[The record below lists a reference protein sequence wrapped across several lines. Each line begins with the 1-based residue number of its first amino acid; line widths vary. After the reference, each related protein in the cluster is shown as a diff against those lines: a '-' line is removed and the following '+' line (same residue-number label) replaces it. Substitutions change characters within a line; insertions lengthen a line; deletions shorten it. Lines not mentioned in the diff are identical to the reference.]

1 MAVSG
6 TVSMTVF
13 NTRKV
18 IDHAYRRCRIPPEGI
33 SSEQLAFALDTL
45 YLILSMLA
53 NRGLQLWCIERYLMP
68 LYQAQG
74 LITMPNGIVDILNT
88 NLRTVEVVNTPGA
101 INTTTSTTYQTQ
113 FPTATQVT
121 TIGIEW
127 SGASTSYALE
137 TSSDGVTWTTLATE
151 SDPGAVANDVTW
163 VDVQGSLATLY
174 FRVRATVGVLNQSQV
189 LLANMPNEIP
199 MARLNRDD
207 YVNLPNKAF
216 QGRPLQFW
224 CDRTLNNP
232 VLYLWPV
239 PSDQFVTAQ
248 VVVWVKRYIMDVG
261 KMTQEIEVPQRWFD
275 AIVYLLAARI
285 AEETPTVDP
294 QMIAIMD
301 QKAQRSLLEAENE
314 ERDDSP
320 IYLTP
325 NIAVYTR

>member
-6 TVSMTVF
+6 TVSTTVF

-18 IDHAYRRCRIPPEGI
+18 IDHAYRRCRIPAEGI
-33 SSEQLAFALDTL
+33 SSEQISFALDTL

-53 NRGLQLWCIERYLMP
+53 NRGLQLWCIESYLMP

-74 LITMPNGIVDILNT
+74 LITLPNGIVDILNT
-88 NLRTVEVVNTPGA
+88 NLRTIGVVNENTN
-101 INTTTSTTYQTQ
+101 NTTSSTTYTTV
-113 FPTATQVT
+113 FPTDTQVT
-121 TIGIEW
+121 TVGIEW

-137 TSSDGVTWTTLATE
+137 TSTDGTTWLTVATE
-151 SDPGAVANDVTW
+151 DNPNATANVVTW
-163 VDVQGSLATLY
+163 VDIQGSLATSY
-174 FRVRATVGVLNQSQV
+174 FRVRATSGTLNQTQV
-189 LLANMPNEIP
+189 ILANTPNEIP

-216 QGRPLQFW
+216 EGRPLQFW
-224 CDRTLNNP
+224 VDRLLNAP

-239 PSDQFVTAQ
+239 PSAQFVTAQ

-261 KMTQEIEVPQRWFD
+261 TMTQEIEIPQRWYD
-275 AIVYLLAARI
+275 AIVYVLASRL
-285 AEETPTVDP
+285 AEETPSVDP
-294 QMIAIMD
+294 QMIAILD

>member
-1 MAVSG
+1 
-6 TVSMTVF
+6 MTVF

-33 SSEQLAFALDTL
+33 SSEQIDFALDTL
-45 YLILSMLA
+45 YLVLSMLA

-68 LYQAQG
+68 LYEAQG

-88 NLRTVEVVNTPGA
+88 NLRTIEVVNENTTD
-101 INTTTSTTYQTQ
+101 TTTSTTYTTI
-113 FPTATQVT
+113 FPAQTQVT
-121 TIGIEW
+121 VIGIEW

-137 TSSDGVTWTTLATE
+137 TSNNGTTWTTLSTQDNPNATA
-151 SDPGAVANDVTW
+151 GMVTW
-163 VDVQGSLATLY
+163 VDVQGSLATTY
-174 FRVRATVGVLNQSQV
+174 FRVRATTGVLNQTQV
-189 LLANMPNEIP
+189 IFANTPNEIP

-207 YVNLPNKAF
+207 YVNLPNKTF
-216 QGRPLQFW
+216 EGRPLQFW
-224 CDRTLNNP
+224 CDRQLNNP

-239 PSDQFVTAQ
+239 PSAQFVTAQ

-261 KMTQEIEVPQRWFD
+261 TMTQEIEVPQRWYD
-275 AIVYLLAARI
+275 SIVYVLASRL

-294 QMIAIMD
+294 QMIAILD

>member
-1 MAVSG
+1 VAVSG
-6 TVSMTVF
+6 TVSTTVF

-33 SSEQLAFALDTL
+33 SSEQISFALDTL

-53 NRGLQLWCIERYLMP
+53 NRGLQLWCIESYLMP

-74 LITMPNGIVDILNT
+74 LMTLPNGIVDILNT
-88 NLRTVEVVNTPGA
+88 NLRTVEVLNSTTT
-101 INTTTSTTYQTQ
+101 NTTTSTTYQTN
-113 FPTATQVT
+113 FPSATQVT
-121 TIGIEW
+121 TVGIEW
-127 SGASTSYALE
+127 SGASTAYALE
-137 TSSDGVTWTTLATE
+137 TSSDGATWLTVATQANPSVTA
-151 SDPGAVANDVTW
+151 GMVTW
-163 VDVQGSLATLY
+163 VDIQGTLATLY
-174 FRVRATVGVLNQSQV
+174 FRVRATTGTLNQTQV
-189 LLANMPNEIP
+189 ILANMPNEIP

-224 CDRTLNNP
+224 VDRLLNAP

-239 PSDQFVTAQ
+239 PSAQFVTAQ

-261 KMTQEIEVPQRWFD
+261 TMTQEIEIPQRWYD
-275 AIVYLLAARI
+275 AIVYVLASRL

-294 QMIAIMD
+294 QMIAILD

>member
-6 TVSMTVF
+6 TVSTTVF

-18 IDHAYRRCRIPPEGI
+18 IDHAYRRCRVPPEGI
-33 SSEQLAFALDTL
+33 SSEQISFALDSL
-45 YLILSMLA
+45 YLVLSALA
-53 NRGLQLWCIERYLMP
+53 NRGLQLWCIEKYIMP

-74 LITMPNGIVDILNT
+74 LIEMPNGIVDILNT
-88 NLRTVEVVNTPGA
+88 NLRTLQEVTGTS
-101 INTTTSTTYQTQ
+101 TTTSTIYQTI
-113 FPTATQVT
+113 FPTETQVT
-121 TIGIEW
+121 NVGVYW
-127 SGASTSYALE
+127 NGASTSYALE
-137 TSSDGVTWTTLATE
+137 TSDNGTTWTTLAT
-151 SDPGAVANDVTW
+151 VANPGTVANEVTW
-163 VDVQGSLATLY
+163 TDIQGSLATLY
-174 FRVRATVGVLNQSQV
+174 FRVRATTGVLNQSV
-189 LLANMPNEIP
+189 VFLGNTPTEIP

-224 CDRTLNNP
+224 VNRQLNNP
-232 VLYLWPV
+232 ILYLWPV
-239 PSDQFVTAQ
+239 PSDQFITAQ
-248 VVVWVKRYIMDVG
+248 VIVWIKRYIMDVG
-261 KMTQEIEVPQRWFD
+261 TMTEEIEIPQRWYD
-275 AIVYLLAARI
+275 AVVYVLAARI

-294 QMIAIMD
+294 QMIAILD

>member
-6 TVSMTVF
+6 TVSTTVF

-33 SSEQLAFALDTL
+33 SSEQIAFALDSL

-88 NLRTVEVVNTPGA
+88 NLRTVEVVNT
-101 INTTTSTTYQTQ
+101 NTTNTVTSTTYQAF
-113 FPTATQVT
+113 FPASTQVT

-137 TSSDGVTWTTLATE
+137 TSDDGATWTTLATQ
-151 SDPGAVANDVTW
+151 DNPNATAGTVTW

-174 FRVRATVGVLNQSQV
+174 FRVRATTGVLNQTQV
-189 LLANMPNEIP
+189 VLANMPNEIP

-216 QGRPLQFW
+216 EGRPLQFW

-239 PSDQFVTAQ
+239 PSAQFVLAQ

-261 KMTQEIEVPQRWFD
+261 TMTQEIEVPQRWYD
-275 AIVYLLAARI
+275 AIVYVLAARL
-285 AEETPTVDP
+285 AEETPSVDP
-294 QMIAIMD
+294 QMIAILD

-314 ERDDSP
+314 ERDNSP
-320 IYLTP
+320 IYMTP

>member
-1 MAVSG
+1 VAVSG
-6 TVSMTVF
+6 TVSTTVF

-33 SSEQLAFALDTL
+33 SSEQISFALDSL
-45 YLILSMLA
+45 YLILSALA

-74 LITMPNGIVDILNT
+74 LITMPDGIVDILNT
-88 NLRTVEVVNTPGA
+88 NLRTVQVVNT
-101 INTTTSTTYQTQ
+101 NTTNTVTSTTYQAF
-113 FPTATQVT
+113 FPADTQVT

-137 TSSDGVTWTTLATE
+137 TSTDGVTWTTLAIE
-151 SDPGAVANDVTW
+151 DNPNAAVGTVTW

-174 FRVRATVGVLNQSQV
+174 FRVRATVGVLNQAQV
-189 LLANMPNEIP
+189 VLANMPNEIP

-207 YVNLPNKAF
+207 YVNLPNKTF
-216 QGRPLQFW
+216 EGRPLQFW

-239 PSDQFVTAQ
+239 PSAQFVLSQ

-261 KMTQEIEVPQRWFD
+261 KMTQEIEVPQRWYD
-275 AIVYLLAARI
+275 AIVYLLAARV
-285 AEETPTVDP
+285 AEETPSVDP
-294 QMIAIMD
+294 QMIAILD
-301 QKAQRSLLEAENE
+301 QKSQRALLEVEGE

-320 IYLTP
+320 IYMTP

>member
-6 TVSMTVF
+6 TVSTTVF

-33 SSEQLAFALDTL
+33 SSEQIAFALDSL

-88 NLRTVEVVNTPGA
+88 NLRTVEVVNT
-101 INTTTSTTYQTQ
+101 NTTDTVTSTTYQAF
-113 FPTATQVT
+113 FPASTQVT

-137 TSSDGVTWTTLATE
+137 TSDDGATWTTLATQ
-151 SDPGAVANDVTW
+151 DNPNATAGTVTW

-174 FRVRATVGVLNQSQV
+174 FRVRATTGVLNQTQV
-189 LLANMPNEIP
+189 VLANMPNEIP

-216 QGRPLQFW
+216 EGRPLQFW

-239 PSDQFVTAQ
+239 PSAQFVLAQ

-261 KMTQEIEVPQRWFD
+261 TMTQEIEVPQRWYD
-275 AIVYLLAARI
+275 AIVYVLAARL
-285 AEETPTVDP
+285 AEETPSVDP
-294 QMIAIMD
+294 QMIAILD
-301 QKAQRSLLEAENE
+301 QKAQRSLLDAENE
-314 ERDDSP
+314 ERDNSP
-320 IYLTP
+320 IYMTP

>member
-6 TVSMTVF
+6 TVSTTVF

-33 SSEQLAFALDTL
+33 SSEQISFALDSL

-53 NRGLQLWCIERYLMP
+53 NRGLQLWCIESYLMP

-74 LITMPNGIVDILNT
+74 LMTLPNGVVDILNT
-88 NLRTVEVVNTPGA
+88 NLRTVEVLNTTST
-101 INTTTSTTYQTQ
+101 NTTTSTTYQTL
-113 FPTATQVT
+113 FSTATQVT
-121 TIGIEW
+121 TVGIEW
-127 SGASTSYALE
+127 SGASTGYALE
-137 TSSDGVTWTTLATE
+137 TSTDGATWTTVSTQ
-151 SDPGAVANDVTW
+151 SNPNAVANDVTW
-163 VDVQGSLATLY
+163 VDIQGSLATLY
-174 FRVRATVGVLNQSQV
+174 FRVRATTGTLNQTQV
-189 LLANMPNEIP
+189 LLANTPNEIP

-216 QGRPLQFW
+216 EGRPLQFW
-224 CDRTLNNP
+224 VDRLLNNP

-239 PSDQFVTAQ
+239 PSAQFVTAQ

-261 KMTQEIEVPQRWFD
+261 TMTQEIEVPQRWYD
-275 AIVYLLAARI
+275 AIVYVLAARL
-285 AEETPTVDP
+285 AEETPSVDP
-294 QMIAIMD
+294 QMIAILD

>member
-6 TVSMTVF
+6 TVSTTVF

-33 SSEQLAFALDTL
+33 SSEQISFALDSL

-74 LITMPNGIVDILNT
+74 LMTLPNGIVDVLNT
-88 NLRTVEVVNTPGA
+88 NLRTIAAVNTGSA
-101 INTTTSTTYQTQ
+101 VNTSTSTTYQTYFQ
-113 FPTATQVT
+113 TETQVT
-121 TIGIEW
+121 VVGIEW
-127 SGASTSYALE
+127 SGPSTSYALE
-137 TSSDGVTWTTLATE
+137 TSQDGVLWTTVATE
-151 SDPGAVANDVTW
+151 ANPNASANSVTW
-163 VDVQGSLATLY
+163 VDIQGSLATFY
-174 FRVRATVGVLNQSQV
+174 FRVRAVTGTLDQSQV
-189 LLANMPNEIP
+189 ILANTPNEIP

-207 YVNLPNKAF
+207 YVNLPNKTF
-216 QGRPLQFW
+216 EGRPLQFW
-224 CDRTLNNP
+224 CDRQLNNP

-239 PSDQFVTAQ
+239 PSAQFVTAQ

-261 KMTQEIEVPQRWFD
+261 KMTQEIEVPQRWYD
-275 AIVYLLAARI
+275 AIVYVLASRL
-285 AEETPTVDP
+285 AEETPSVDP
-294 QMIAIMD
+294 QMIAILD
-301 QKAQRSLLEAENE
+301 QKAQRALLEAEGE

>member
-6 TVSMTVF
+6 TVSTTVF

-33 SSEQLAFALDTL
+33 SSEQISFALDTL

-74 LITMPNGIVDILNT
+74 LMTMPNGIVDILNT
-88 NLRTVEVVNTPGA
+88 NLRTVEVVNTTSV
-101 INTTTSTTYQTQ
+101 NTTTSTTYQTI
-113 FPTATQVT
+113 FSAATQVT
-121 TIGIEW
+121 TVGIEW

-137 TSSDGVTWTTLATE
+137 TSSDGVLWTTVATE
-151 SDPGAVANDVTW
+151 DNPNAVANDVTW
-163 VDVQGSLATLY
+163 VDIQGSLATLY
-174 FRVRATVGVLNQSQV
+174 FRVRATTGTLNQTQV
-189 LLANMPNEIP
+189 LLANTPNEIP

-216 QGRPLQFW
+216 EGRPLQFW
-224 CDRTLNNP
+224 VDRLLNNP

-239 PSDQFVTAQ
+239 PSAQFVTAQ

-261 KMTQEIEVPQRWFD
+261 TMTQEIEVPQRWYD
-275 AIVYLLAARI
+275 AIVYLLASRL

-294 QMIAIMD
+294 QMIAILD

>member
-33 SSEQLAFALDTL
+33 SSEQISFALDTL

-88 NLRTVEVVNTPGA
+88 NLRTVGVVNQNTN
-101 INTTTSTTYQTQ
+101 NTTTSTTYTTI
-113 FPTATQVT
+113 FPTVTQVT

-137 TSSDGVTWTTLATE
+137 TSDNGTTWTTLATE
-151 SDPGAVANDVTW
+151 SNPNATANTVTW
-163 VDVQGSLATLY
+163 ADVQGALATSY
-174 FRVRATVGVLNQSQV
+174 FRVRATSGTLNQSQV
-189 LLANMPNEIP
+189 ILANTPNEIP

-216 QGRPLQFW
+216 EGRPLQFW
-224 CDRTLNNP
+224 VDRLLNAP

-239 PSDQFVTAQ
+239 PSAQFVTAQ

-261 KMTQEIEVPQRWFD
+261 TMTQEIEVPQRWYD
-275 AIVYLLAARI
+275 AIVYVLASRL

-294 QMIAIMD
+294 QMIAILD

>member
-6 TVSMTVF
+6 TVSTTVF

-33 SSEQLAFALDTL
+33 SSEQISFALDSL

-53 NRGLQLWCIERYLMP
+53 NRGLQLWCIERFLMP

-74 LITMPNGIVDILNT
+74 LMTLPDGVVDILNT
-88 NLRTVEVVNTPGA
+88 NLRTVEVSNVNTT
-101 INTTTSTTYQTQ
+101 NTVTSTTYQTL
-113 FPTATQVT
+113 FPAATQVT
-121 TIGIEW
+121 TVGIEW
-127 SGASTSYALE
+127 SGASTAYALE
-137 TSSDGVTWTTLATE
+137 TSTDGATWLTVETVAN
-151 SDPGAVANDVTW
+151 PNAVANDVTW
-163 VDVQGSLATLY
+163 VDIQGSLATLY
-174 FRVRATVGVLNQSQV
+174 FRVRATTGTLNQTQV
-189 LLANMPNEIP
+189 LLANTPNEIP

-216 QGRPLQFW
+216 EGRPLQFW
-224 CDRTLNNP
+224 VDRLLNNP

-239 PSDQFVTAQ
+239 PSAQFVTAQ

-261 KMTQEIEVPQRWFD
+261 TMTQEIEVPQRWYD
-275 AIVYLLAARI
+275 AIVYVLAARL

-294 QMIAIMD
+294 QMIAILD
-301 QKAQRSLLEAENE
+301 QKAQRALLEAENE
-314 ERDDSP
+314 ERDNSP

>member
-33 SSEQLAFALDTL
+33 SSEQIDFALDTL
-45 YLILSMLA
+45 YLVLSMLA

-68 LYQAQG
+68 LYEAQG

-88 NLRTVEVVNTPGA
+88 NLRTIEVVNENTTD
-101 INTTTSTTYQTQ
+101 TTTSTTYTTI
-113 FPTATQVT
+113 FPAQTQVT
-121 TIGIEW
+121 VIGIEW

-137 TSSDGVTWTTLATE
+137 TSNNGTTWTTLSTQDNPNTTA
-151 SDPGAVANDVTW
+151 GMVTW
-163 VDVQGSLATLY
+163 VDVQGSLATTY
-174 FRVRATVGVLNQSQV
+174 FRVRATTGVLNQTQV
-189 LLANMPNEIP
+189 IFANTPNEIP

-207 YVNLPNKAF
+207 YVNLPNKTF
-216 QGRPLQFW
+216 EGRPLQFW
-224 CDRTLNNP
+224 CDRQLNNP

-239 PSDQFVTAQ
+239 PSAQFVTAQ

-261 KMTQEIEVPQRWFD
+261 TMTQEIEVPQRWYD
-275 AIVYLLAARI
+275 SIVYVLAARL

-294 QMIAIMD
+294 QMIAILD

>member
-33 SSEQLAFALDTL
+33 SSEQIDFALDTL
-45 YLILSMLA
+45 YLVLSMLA

-68 LYQAQG
+68 LYEAQG

-88 NLRTVEVVNTPGA
+88 NLRTIEVVNENTTD
-101 INTTTSTTYQTQ
+101 TTTSTTYTTI
-113 FPTATQVT
+113 FPAQTQVT
-121 TIGIEW
+121 VIGIEW

-137 TSSDGVTWTTLATE
+137 TSNNGTTWTTLSTQDNPNATA
-151 SDPGAVANDVTW
+151 GTVTW
-163 VDVQGSLATLY
+163 VDVQGSLATTY
-174 FRVRATVGVLNQSQV
+174 FRVRATTGVLNQTQV
-189 LLANMPNEIP
+189 IFANTPNEIP

-207 YVNLPNKAF
+207 YVNLPNKTF
-216 QGRPLQFW
+216 EGRPLQFW
-224 CDRTLNNP
+224 CDRQLNNP

-239 PSDQFVTAQ
+239 PSAQFVTAQ

-261 KMTQEIEVPQRWFD
+261 TMTQEIEVPQRWYD
-275 AIVYLLAARI
+275 SIVYVLAARL

-294 QMIAIMD
+294 QMIAILD
-301 QKAQRSLLEAENE
+301 QKAQRALLEAENE
-314 ERDDSP
+314 ERDNSP

>member
-1 MAVSG
+1 VAVSG

-33 SSEQLAFALDTL
+33 SSEQIDFALDTL
-45 YLILSMLA
+45 YLVLSMLA

-68 LYQAQG
+68 LYEAQG

-88 NLRTVEVVNTPGA
+88 NLRTIEVVNENTTD
-101 INTTTSTTYQTQ
+101 TTTSTTYTTI
-113 FPTATQVT
+113 FPAQTQVT
-121 TIGIEW
+121 VIGIEW

-137 TSSDGVTWTTLATE
+137 TSNNGTTWTTLSTQDNPNATA
-151 SDPGAVANDVTW
+151 GTVTW
-163 VDVQGSLATLY
+163 VDVQGSLATTY
-174 FRVRATVGVLNQSQV
+174 FRVRATTGVLNQTQV
-189 LLANMPNEIP
+189 ILANTPNEIP

-207 YVNLPNKAF
+207 YVNLPNKTF
-216 QGRPLQFW
+216 EGRPLQFW
-224 CDRTLNNP
+224 CDRQLNNP

-239 PSDQFVTAQ
+239 PSAQFVTAQ

-261 KMTQEIEVPQRWFD
+261 TMTQEIEVPQRWYD
-275 AIVYLLAARI
+275 SIVYVLAARL

-294 QMIAIMD
+294 QMIAILD
-301 QKAQRSLLEAENE
+301 QKAQRALLESENE
-314 ERDDSP
+314 ERDNSP

>member
-6 TVSMTVF
+6 TVSTTVF

-18 IDHAYRRCRIPPEGI
+18 VDHAYRRCRIPPEGI
-33 SSEQLAFALDTL
+33 SSEQISFALDTL

-53 NRGLQLWCIERYLMP
+53 NRGLQLWCIESYLMP

-74 LITMPNGIVDILNT
+74 LITLPNGVVDILNT
-88 NLRTVEVVNTPGA
+88 NLRTVEVLNTTTT
-101 INTTTSTTYQTQ
+101 NTTTSTTYQTN

-121 TIGIEW
+121 TVGIEW

-137 TSSDGVTWTTLATE
+137 TSTDGATWTTLETEANPNATA
-151 SDPGAVANDVTW
+151 GTVTW
-163 VDVQGSLATLY
+163 SDIQGSLATLY
-174 FRVRATVGVLNQSQV
+174 FRVRATTGTLNQAQV
-189 LLANMPNEIP
+189 ILANTPNEIP

-224 CDRTLNNP
+224 VDRLLNAP

-239 PSDQFVTAQ
+239 PSPQFVTAQ

-261 KMTQEIEVPQRWFD
+261 TMTQEIEVPQRWYD
-275 AIVYLLAARI
+275 AIVYVLAARL
-285 AEETPTVDP
+285 AEETASVDP
-294 QMIAIMD
+294 QMIAILD

-314 ERDDSP
+314 ERDNSP

>member
-6 TVSMTVF
+6 TVSTTVF

-18 IDHAYRRCRIPPEGI
+18 IDHAYRRCRVPPEGI
-33 SSEQLAFALDTL
+33 SSEQISFALDSL
-45 YLILSMLA
+45 YLVLSALA
-53 NRGLQLWCIERYLMP
+53 NRGLQLWCIEKYIMP

-74 LITMPNGIVDILNT
+74 LIEMPNGIVDILNT
-88 NLRTVEVVNTPGA
+88 NLRTLQEVTGTS
-101 INTTTSTTYQTQ
+101 TTTSTIYQTI
-113 FPTATQVT
+113 FPTETQVT
-121 TIGIEW
+121 NVGVYW
-127 SGASTSYALE
+127 NGASTSYALE
-137 TSSDGVTWTTLATE
+137 TSDDGATWTTMAT
-151 SDPGAVANDVTW
+151 VANPGTVANETTW
-163 VDVQGSLATLY
+163 TDIEGSLATLY
-174 FRVRATVGVLNQSQV
+174 FRVRATTGVLNQASV
-189 LLANMPNEIP
+189 FLGNTPTEIP

-224 CDRTLNNP
+224 VNRQLNNP
-232 VLYLWPV
+232 ILYLWPV
-239 PSDQFVTAQ
+239 PSDQFITAQ
-248 VVVWVKRYIMDVG
+248 VIVWIKRYIMDVG
-261 KMTQEIEVPQRWFD
+261 TMTEEIEIPQRWYD
-275 AIVYLLAARI
+275 AVVYVLAARI

-294 QMIAIMD
+294 QMIAILD

>member
-6 TVSMTVF
+6 TVSTTVF

-33 SSEQLAFALDTL
+33 SSEQISFALDTL

-53 NRGLQLWCIERYLMP
+53 NRGLQLWCIESYLMP

-74 LITMPNGIVDILNT
+74 LITMPNGVVDILNT
-88 NLRTVEVVNTPGA
+88 NLRTINAVNQ
-101 INTTTSTTYQTQ
+101 NTNNSVTSTTYTTA
-113 FPTATQVT
+113 FPTETQVT
-121 TIGIEW
+121 TVGIEW
-127 SGASTSYALE
+127 SAASTGYALE
-137 TSSDGVTWTTLATE
+137 TSSNGITWLTVATE
-151 SDPGAVANDVTW
+151 DNPNATAKQVTW
-163 VDVQGSLATLY
+163 VDIQGSIATFF
-174 FRVRATVGVLNQSQV
+174 FRVRATSGTLNQTQV
-189 LLANMPNEIP
+189 ILANTPNEIP

-207 YVNLPNKAF
+207 YVNLPNKSF

-224 CDRTLNNP
+224 VDRLLNAP
-232 VLYLWPV
+232 VLNLWPV
-239 PSDQFVTAQ
+239 PSPQFVTAQ

-261 KMTQEIEVPQRWFD
+261 TMTQEIEIPQRWYD
-275 AIVYLLAARI
+275 AVVYVLASRL

-294 QMIAIMD
+294 QMIAILD
-301 QKAQRSLLEAENE
+301 QKAQRALMEAENE

>member
-6 TVSMTVF
+6 TVSTTVF

-33 SSEQLAFALDTL
+33 SSEQIAFALDSL
-45 YLILSMLA
+45 YLILSALA

-74 LITMPNGIVDILNT
+74 LMTLPDGVVDILNT
-88 NLRTVEVVNTPGA
+88 NLRTVGVMNQNTN
-101 INTTTSTTYQTQ
+101 NTVTSTTYQTI
-113 FPTATQVT
+113 FPADTQVT
-121 TIGIEW
+121 TVGIEW
-127 SGASTSYALE
+127 SGASTAYALE
-137 TSSDGVTWTTLATE
+137 TSSDGVVWVTVATE
-151 SDPGAVANDVTW
+151 DNPNAVANDVTW
-163 VDVQGSLATLY
+163 VDIQGSLATTY
-174 FRVRATVGVLNQSQV
+174 FRVRAITGTLNQTQV

-207 YVNLPNKAF
+207 YVNLPNKTF
-216 QGRPLQFW
+216 EGRPLQFW
-224 CDRTLNNP
+224 CDRQLNNP

-239 PSDQFVTAQ
+239 PSAQFITAQ
-248 VVVWVKRYIMDVG
+248 VVIWVKRYIMDVG
-261 KMTQEIEVPQRWFD
+261 TMTQEIEVPQRWYD
-275 AIVYLLAARI
+275 AIVYLLAARL

-294 QMIAIMD
+294 QMIAILD
-301 QKAQRSLLEAENE
+301 QKAQRALLESENE
-314 ERDDSP
+314 ERDNSP

>member
-6 TVSMTVF
+6 TVSTTVF

-18 IDHAYRRCRIPPEGI
+18 VDHAYRRCRIPPEGI
-33 SSEQLAFALDTL
+33 SSEQISFALDTL

-53 NRGLQLWCIERYLMP
+53 NRGLQLWCIESYLMP

-74 LITMPNGIVDILNT
+74 LITMPNGVVDILNT
-88 NLRTVEVVNTPGA
+88 NLRTVEVLNSTTT
-101 INTTTSTTYQTQ
+101 NTTTSTTYQTN

-121 TIGIEW
+121 TVGIEW

-137 TSSDGVTWTTLATE
+137 TSTDGTTWTTLETEANPNATV
-151 SDPGAVANDVTW
+151 GTVTW
-163 VDVQGSLATLY
+163 SDIQGSLATLY
-174 FRVRATVGVLNQSQV
+174 FRVRATTGTLNQAQV
-189 LLANMPNEIP
+189 ILANTPNEIP

-224 CDRTLNNP
+224 VDRLLNAP

-239 PSDQFVTAQ
+239 PSPQFVTAQ

-261 KMTQEIEVPQRWFD
+261 TMTQEIEIPQRWYD
-275 AIVYLLAARI
+275 AIVYVLASRL
-285 AEETPTVDP
+285 AEETPSVDP
-294 QMIAIMD
+294 QMIAILD

-314 ERDDSP
+314 ERDNSP

>member
-33 SSEQLAFALDTL
+33 SSEQIDFALDTL
-45 YLILSMLA
+45 YLVLSMLA

-88 NLRTVEVVNTPGA
+88 NLRTIEVVNENTTD
-101 INTTTSTTYQTQ
+101 TTTSTTYTTI
-113 FPTATQVT
+113 FPTETQVT
-121 TIGIEW
+121 VVGIEW
-127 SGASTSYALE
+127 SGASTAYALE
-137 TSSDGVTWTTLATE
+137 TSTNGTTWTTVSTQ
-151 SDPGAVANDVTW
+151 SNPNTVANEVTW
-163 VDVQGSLATLY
+163 VDIQGSLATTY
-174 FRVRATVGVLNQSQV
+174 FRVRATTGVLNQTQV
-189 LLANMPNEIP
+189 IMANTPNEIP

-207 YVNLPNKAF
+207 YVNLPNKTF
-216 QGRPLQFW
+216 EGRPLQFW
-224 CDRTLNNP
+224 CDRQLNNP

-239 PSDQFVTAQ
+239 PSAQFVTAQ

-261 KMTQEIEVPQRWFD
+261 TMTQEIEVPQRWYD
-275 AIVYLLAARI
+275 SIVYVLAARL

-294 QMIAIMD
+294 QMIAILD
-301 QKAQRSLLEAENE
+301 QKAQRALLEAENE

>member
-33 SSEQLAFALDTL
+33 SSEQIDFALDTL
-45 YLILSMLA
+45 YLVLSMLA

-68 LYQAQG
+68 LYEAQG

-88 NLRTVEVVNTPGA
+88 NLRTIEVVNENTT
-101 INTTTSTTYQTQ
+101 NTTTSTTYTTI
-113 FPTATQVT
+113 FPAQTQVT
-121 TIGIEW
+121 VIGIEW

-137 TSSDGVTWTTLATE
+137 TSNNGTTWTTLSTQDNPNATA
-151 SDPGAVANDVTW
+151 GMVTW
-163 VDVQGSLATLY
+163 VDVQGSLATTY
-174 FRVRATVGVLNQSQV
+174 FRVRATTGVLNQTQV
-189 LLANMPNEIP
+189 IFANTPNEIP

-207 YVNLPNKAF
+207 YVNLPNKTF
-216 QGRPLQFW
+216 EGRPLQFW
-224 CDRTLNNP
+224 CDRQLNNP

-239 PSDQFVTAQ
+239 PSAQFVTAQ

-261 KMTQEIEVPQRWFD
+261 TMTQEIEVPQRWYD
-275 AIVYLLAARI
+275 SIVYVLAARL

-294 QMIAIMD
+294 QMIAILD

>member
-1 MAVSG
+1 
-6 TVSMTVF
+6 MTVF

-33 SSEQLAFALDTL
+33 SSEQIDFALDTL

-88 NLRTVEVVNTPGA
+88 NLRTISVVNENTN
-101 INTTTSTTYQTQ
+101 NTTTSTTYTTV
-113 FPTATQVT
+113 FPTVTQVT
-121 TIGIEW
+121 TIGIQW
-127 SGASTSYALE
+127 SGASTGYALE
-137 TSSDGVTWTTLATE
+137 TSTNGTTWTTLATE
-151 SDPGAVANDVTW
+151 DNPNATANTVTW
-163 VDVQGSLATLY
+163 VDVQGALATSY
-174 FRVRATVGVLNQSQV
+174 FRVRATSGTLNQTQV
-189 LLANMPNEIP
+189 ILANTPNEIP

-216 QGRPLQFW
+216 EGRPLQFW
-224 CDRTLNNP
+224 VDRLLNAP

-239 PSDQFVTAQ
+239 PSAQFVTAQ

-261 KMTQEIEVPQRWFD
+261 TMTQEIEVPQRWYD
-275 AIVYLLAARI
+275 AIVYVLASRL

-294 QMIAIMD
+294 QMIAILD

>member
-33 SSEQLAFALDTL
+33 SSEQIDFALDTL
-45 YLILSMLA
+45 YLVLSMLA

-88 NLRTVEVVNTPGA
+88 NLRTIEVVNENTTD
-101 INTTTSTTYQTQ
+101 TTTSTTYTTI
-113 FPTATQVT
+113 FPTETQVT
-121 TIGIEW
+121 VVGIEW

-137 TSSDGVTWTTLATE
+137 TSTNGTTWTTVATQ
-151 SDPGAVANDVTW
+151 SNPNTVANEVTW
-163 VDVQGSLATLY
+163 VDIQGSLATAY
-174 FRVRATVGVLNQSQV
+174 FRVRATTGVLNQTQV
-189 LLANMPNEIP
+189 IMANTPNEIP

-207 YVNLPNKAF
+207 YVNLPNKTF
-216 QGRPLQFW
+216 EGRPLQFW
-224 CDRTLNNP
+224 CDRQLNNP

-239 PSDQFVTAQ
+239 PSAQFVTAQ

-261 KMTQEIEVPQRWFD
+261 TMTQEIEVPQRWYD
-275 AIVYLLAARI
+275 SIVYVLAARL

-294 QMIAIMD
+294 QMIAILD

>member
-6 TVSMTVF
+6 TVSTTVF

-33 SSEQLAFALDTL
+33 SSEQISFALDTL
-45 YLILSMLA
+45 YLVLSMLA
-53 NRGLQLWCIERYLMP
+53 NRGLQLWCIESYLMP

-74 LITMPNGIVDILNT
+74 LVTLPDGVVDILNT
-88 NLRTVEVVNTPGA
+88 NLRTLQEVSGTS
-101 INTTTSTTYQTQ
+101 TTTSTTYQTV
-113 FPTATQVT
+113 FTTSTQVT
-121 TIGIEW
+121 NVGVYW
-127 SGASTSYALE
+127 NGASTSYALE
-137 TSSDGVTWTTLATE
+137 TSDNGTTWTTLAT
-151 SDPGAVANDVTW
+151 VANPNTSANETTW
-163 VDVQGSLATLY
+163 TDIEGSLATLY
-174 FRVRATVGVLNQSQV
+174 FRVRATTGVLNQSV
-189 LLANMPNEIP
+189 VFLGNTPTEIP

-224 CDRTLNNP
+224 VNRQLNNP
-232 VLYLWPV
+232 ILNLWPV
-239 PSDQFVTAQ
+239 PSAQFVTAQ

-261 KMTQEIEVPQRWFD
+261 TMTQEIEIPQRWYD
-275 AIVYLLAARI
+275 AVVYVLASRL

-294 QMIAIMD
+294 QMIAILD

>member
-6 TVSMTVF
+6 TVSTTVF

-18 IDHAYRRCRIPPEGI
+18 IDHAYRRCRVPPEGI
-33 SSEQLAFALDTL
+33 SSEQISFALDSL

-53 NRGLQLWCIERYLMP
+53 NRGLQLWCIERYIMP

-74 LITMPNGIVDILNT
+74 LIEMPNGIVDILNT
-88 NLRTVEVVNTPGA
+88 NLRTLQEVSGTSV
-101 INTTTSTTYQTQ
+101 TTSTTYE
-113 FPTATQVT
+113 TAFAVDNQVT
-121 TIGIEW
+121 NVGIYW
-127 SGASTSYALE
+127 NGPSTSYVFE
-137 TSSDGVTWTTLATE
+137 TSMDGAIWTTVATI
-151 SDPGAVANDVTW
+151 DNPNATAGQTTW
-163 VDVQGSLATLY
+163 DDIEGSLATLF
-174 FRVRATVGVLNQSQV
+174 FRVRATSGTLNQERV
-189 LLANMPNEIP
+189 FLGNTPTEIP

-224 CDRTLNNP
+224 VNRQLNNP
-232 VLYLWPV
+232 ILYLWPV
-239 PSDQFVTAQ
+239 PSDQFITAQ
-248 VVVWVKRYIMDVG
+248 VIVWIKRYIMDVG
-261 KMTQEIEVPQRWFD
+261 TMTQEIEIPQRWYD
-275 AIVYLLAARI
+275 AVVYILAARI

-294 QMIAIMD
+294 QMIAILD

-320 IYLTP
+320 IFLTP

>member
-6 TVSMTVF
+6 TVSTTVF

-18 IDHAYRRCRIPPEGI
+18 VDHAYRRCRIPPEGI
-33 SSEQLAFALDTL
+33 SSEQISFALDTL

-53 NRGLQLWCIERYLMP
+53 NRGLQLWCIESYLMP

-74 LITMPNGIVDILNT
+74 LMTLPNGIVDILNT
-88 NLRTVEVVNTPGA
+88 NLRTVEVLNATTT
-101 INTTTSTTYQTQ
+101 NTTTSTTYQTI
-113 FPTATQVT
+113 FSAATQVT
-121 TIGIEW
+121 TVGIEW

-137 TSSDGVTWTTLATE
+137 TSSDGSAWTTLETE
-151 SDPGAVANDVTW
+151 ANPNAVAGNVTW
-163 VDVQGSLATLY
+163 VDIQGSLATLY
-174 FRVRATVGVLNQSQV
+174 FRVRATTGTLNQTQV
-189 LLANMPNEIP
+189 ILANTPNEIP

-224 CDRTLNNP
+224 VDRLLNAP

-239 PSDQFVTAQ
+239 PSAQFVTAQ

-261 KMTQEIEVPQRWFD
+261 TMTQEIEIPQRWYD
-275 AIVYLLAARI
+275 AIVYVLASRL

-294 QMIAIMD
+294 QMIAILD
-301 QKAQRSLLEAENE
+301 QKAQRALLEAENE

>member
-6 TVSMTVF
+6 TVSTTVF

-18 IDHAYRRCRIPPEGI
+18 VDHAYRRCRIPPEGI
-33 SSEQLAFALDTL
+33 SSEQISFALDTL

-53 NRGLQLWCIERYLMP
+53 NRGLQLWCIESYLMP

-74 LITMPNGIVDILNT
+74 LMTLPNGIVDILNT
-88 NLRTVEVVNTPGA
+88 NLRTVEVLNSTTT
-101 INTTTSTTYQTQ
+101 NTTTSTTYQTL
-113 FPTATQVT
+113 FPSTTQVT
-121 TIGIEW
+121 TVGIEW
-127 SGASTSYALE
+127 SGASTAYALE
-137 TSSDGVTWTTLATE
+137 TSSDGATWLTVATQANPSVTA
-151 SDPGAVANDVTW
+151 GMVTW
-163 VDVQGSLATLY
+163 VDIQGSLATLY
-174 FRVRATVGVLNQSQV
+174 FRVRATTGTLNQTQV
-189 LLANMPNEIP
+189 ILANMPNEIP

-224 CDRTLNNP
+224 VDRLLNAP

-239 PSDQFVTAQ
+239 PSAQFVTAQ

-261 KMTQEIEVPQRWFD
+261 TMTQEIEIPQRWYD
-275 AIVYLLAARI
+275 AIVYVLASRL

-294 QMIAIMD
+294 QMIAILD

>member
-6 TVSMTVF
+6 TVSTTVF

-33 SSEQLAFALDTL
+33 SSEQISFALDTL

-53 NRGLQLWCIERYLMP
+53 NRGLQLWCIESYLMP

-74 LITMPNGIVDILNT
+74 LITMPNGVVDILNT
-88 NLRTVEVVNTPGA
+88 NLRTISAVNQ
-101 INTTTSTTYQTQ
+101 NTNNSVTSTTYTTA
-113 FPTATQVT
+113 FPTETQVT
-121 TIGIEW
+121 TVGIEW
-127 SGASTSYALE
+127 SAASTGYALE
-137 TSSDGVTWTTLATE
+137 TSTNGTTWLTVATE
-151 SDPGAVANDVTW
+151 DNPNATAKQVTW
-163 VDVQGSLATLY
+163 VDIQGSIATFF
-174 FRVRATVGVLNQSQV
+174 FRVRATSGTLSQTQV
-189 LLANMPNEIP
+189 ILANTPNEIP

-207 YVNLPNKAF
+207 YVNLPNKSF

-224 CDRTLNNP
+224 VDRLLNAP
-232 VLYLWPV
+232 VLNLWPV
-239 PSDQFVTAQ
+239 PSPQFVTAQ

-261 KMTQEIEVPQRWFD
+261 TMTQEIEIPQRWYD
-275 AIVYLLAARI
+275 AVVYVLASRL

-294 QMIAIMD
+294 QMIAILD
-301 QKAQRSLLEAENE
+301 QKAQRALMEAENE